1 MSIHVLF
8 WEKSLLAGKVCMA
21 DLKLSPSYFVDVIRN
36 DHFEQVTKK
45 KCQSWNGREIVGCSL
60 CGMDEKS
67 WVDPPPSPTTP
78 ASYRPLFCNLRQFR
92 PYGRTTSFRT
102 HACCKTHVFTLCR
115 TTMLNLSQITKQ
127 LSIRD
132 GCGGG
137 RWRIDPRFFVHSKI
151 DLSLK

>member
-45 KCQSWNGREIVGCSL
+45 KCQSWNG
-60 CGMDEKS
+60 
-67 WVDPPPSPTTP
+67 PPSPTSP
-78 ASYRPLFCNLRQFR
+78 ASYRPLFCNLRQYR
-92 PYGRTTSFRT
+92 PYGKTTSFRT
-102 HACCKTHVFTLCR
+102 HACCKTHVFTLCG

-127 LSIRD
+127 LSIRG